1 MKSKLDKKKPL
12 CPQLCEQICIN
23 IANGIYK
30 DGGRLPSVR
39 ELAVMAGVNPNTVQ
53 RAYETLEL
61 QGTIYSVRGSGWYV
75 AEDNTQ
81 NEKIMHNLMKEKTE
95 EYFEAM
101 MSLGMSKEQIKE
113 YFPNLKSIFYAAGTV
128 QFFARPFLNRGVRI
142 FSAWAAN
149 AVPVAV

>member
-1 MKSKLDKKKPL
+1 MYYCINTIVQLRKVKGVKSKLDKKKPL
-12 CPQLCEQICIN
+12 CPQLCEQICVN

-53 RAYETLEL
+53 RAYETLEM

-75 AEDNTQ
+75 TEDTTQ
-81 NEKIMHNLMKEKTE
+81 SEQIMHNLMEEKTK

-101 MSLGMSKEQIKE
+101 FSLGMSKEQIKE
-113 YFPNLKSIFYAAGTV
+113 YVKE
-128 QFFARPFLNRGVRI
+128 
-142 FSAWAAN
+142 W
-149 AVPVAV
+149 

>member
-1 MKSKLDKKKPL
+1 M
-12 CPQLCEQICIN
+12 
-23 IANGIYK
+23 
-30 DGGRLPSVR
+30 PSVR

-75 AEDNTQ
+75 AEDKTQ
-81 NEKIMHNLMKEKTE
+81 SENIMHNLMKEKTE

-113 YFPNLKSIFYAAGTV
+113 YVKE
-128 QFFARPFLNRGVRI
+128 
-142 FSAWAAN
+142 W
-149 AVPVAV
+149 

>member
-1 MKSKLDKKKPL
+1 MYYCINTIVQLRKVKGVKSKLDKKKPL

-53 RAYETLEL
+53 RAYETLQL

-75 AEDNTQ
+75 AEDKTQ
-81 NEKIMHNLMKEKTE
+81 SENIMHNLMKEKTE

-101 MSLGMSKEQIKE
+101 KALGLNEEQIKE
-113 YFPNLKSIFYAAGTV
+113 YIKE
-128 QFFARPFLNRGVRI
+128 
-142 FSAWAAN
+142 W
-149 AVPVAV
+149 